1 MEIKSLEATV
11 DGCNALNLLMFLPTP
26 RVLLGKLR
34 TPTKIIV
41 LLATTL
47 LFSSHEPTCGQ
58 PFAPFY
64 GTVLTLPLS
73 R

>member
-1 MEIKSLEATV
+1 
-11 DGCNALNLLMFLPTP
+11 MFLPTP

-34 TPTKIIV
+34 TPTEIIV

-47 LFSSHEPTCGQ
+47 LFSSHEPTCGL
-58 PFAPFY
+58 PFALFF